1 MSRSSPQFDE
11 IGYWSEVKLEIIK
24 EYAKAYSMI
33 LAAQRRPAFEHVYI
47 DGFAGWGVHVSRE
60 TGEFVPG
67 SPSNAL
73 LVEPPFLDK
82 RKVRALRR
90 IADQRQDVHV
100 FEGDCNRIL
109 LENVFPRVRYEDY
122 RRALCLL
129 DPYGLDLKWQVI
141 KAAGK
146 MQSIDMFLNF
156 PVMDMNRNAL
166 WRNPAAVSK
175 TGIAKMKAFWGD
187 DSWRSVVYKPVP
199 TLFGLEEEKLG
210 NAVVA
215 EAFRKRLKQVAGFKE
230 VAQPMPM
237 RNSRGATVYYLL
249 LASQK
254 LVAKDIIED
263 IFRKYA
269 EHGGA

>member
-1 MSRSSPQFDE
+1 
-11 IGYWSEVKLEIIK
+11 
-24 EYAKAYSMI
+24 
-33 LAAQRRPAFEHVYI
+33 
-47 DGFAGWGVHVSRE
+47 
-60 TGEFVPG
+60 
-67 SPSNAL
+67 
-73 LVEPPFLDK
+73 
-82 RKVRALRR
+82 KVRALRR

-175 TGIAKMKAFWGD
+175 TGIAKMKAFWG
-187 DSWRSVVYKPVP
+187 
-199 TLFGLEEEKLG
+199 
-210 NAVVA
+210 
-215 EAFRKRLKQVAGFKE
+215 
-230 VAQPMPM
+230 
-237 RNSRGATVYYLL
+237 
-249 LASQK
+249 
-254 LVAKDIIED
+254 
-263 IFRKYA
+263 
-269 EHGGA
+269 